1 MAGME
6 KELAFVRARVGN
18 IAPEAHISVMAL
30 SYMGPFGVKGTTFAD
45 ICNYAEVKNVV
56 AEYDLPPNAAFSE
69 ETLIRLNPD
78 LLVIPSWK
86 YDNEQDP
93 SKMREEILQNRA
105 YQSVNAV
112 KNKRVV
118 QLRDTYLYSTTHYI
132 VYAIRDL
139 AEAAYPEKFN

>member
-1 MAGME
+1 MTCRRM
-6 KELAFVRARVGN
+6 LLFLR
-18 IAPEAHISVMAL
+18 
-30 SYMGPFGVKGTTFAD
+30 
-45 ICNYAEVKNVV
+45 
-56 AEYDLPPNAAFSE
+56 

-118 QLRDTYLYSTTHYI
+118 QLRDTYLYSTNTLYSLC
-132 VYAIRDL
+132 DQGSG
-139 AEAAYPEKFN
+139 

>member
-1 MAGME
+1 MV
-6 KELAFVRARVGN
+6 F
-18 IAPEAHISVMAL
+18 
-30 SYMGPFGVKGTTFAD
+30 Y
-45 ICNYAEVKNVV
+45 
-56 AEYDLPPNAAFSE
+56 
-69 ETLIRLNPD
+69 
-78 LLVIPSWK
+78 PSWK